1 MRASIVA
8 STSAA
13 TPRESMSRK
22 PNETES
28 PADTLKN
35 ESARQRWELFH
46 RAIAH
51 AKASNDAALDDTDAS
66 TGDSKGHGPLLSI
79 VR

>member
-1 MRASIVA
+1 
-8 STSAA
+8 
-13 TPRESMSRK
+13 MSNK
-22 PNETES
+22 CLQDDS
-28 PADTLKN
+28 QLATLKN

-51 AKASNDAALDDTDAS
+51 AKQSNVSDMQDSDSDAGDAERP
-66 TGDSKGHGPLLSI
+66 GPILSI